1 MIEKSE
7 IQKLKSKYPDFF
19 NQFSSE
25 FLKFVFSEETSLAI
39 SGICVENGIE
49 NEEIIDKITHQI
61 TLALFGRIQK
71 ENLAKILEKE
81 VELNPIIAEKISS
94 EVEGYVF
101 SQSPGFQPV
110 KSSLPET
117 ENIIS
122 PEETRPE
129 IGTNEERK
137 DTYREPIE

>member
-1 MIEKSE
+1 MAEESE

-49 NEEIIDKITHQI
+49 SEEIIDKITHQI

-71 ENLAKILEKE
+71 ENLVKILEKE
-81 VELNPIIAEKISS
+81 AELNPVIAEKISS
-94 EVEGYVF
+94 EAEDHVF
-101 SQSPGFQPV
+101 SQAPDFQPA
-110 KSSLPET
+110 KSSLTET
-117 ENIIS
+117 ENVIS
-122 PEETRPE
+122 PAETKPE
-129 IGTNEERK
+129 IKPREKGK